1 MANSM
6 EIRME
11 IQGLD
16 QAIKKLKL
24 YDSKSRKKIEAAISK
39 AGRNIRD
46 GAKTRVPIRTGGL
59 RDSIDAR
66 FNSGKL
72 QSVIKPNYRKSPHA
86 RLGHLIEFGASEVV
100 IAPKKKKFLK
110 FTVDGE
116 TVFTKKPIEIPER
129 KPRPFMNPA
138 FQAEKPKI
146 EAEIE
151 KIIKEMP

>member
-46 GAKTRVPIRTGGL
+46 GAKTRVPVRTGTL
-59 RDSIDAR
+59 RDSIGAR
-66 FNSGKL
+66 FNGGKM
-72 QSVIKPNYRKSPHA
+72 QSVVKADYGKAPHA
-86 RLGHLIEFGASEVV
+86 HLIEFGVRQTV
-100 IAPKKKKFLK
+100 IVPKKKQVLK
-110 FTVDGE
+110 FSVGGE
-116 TVFTKKPIEIPER
+116 TVYTKKSITLPAR
-129 KPRPFMNPA
+129 KARPFMNPA